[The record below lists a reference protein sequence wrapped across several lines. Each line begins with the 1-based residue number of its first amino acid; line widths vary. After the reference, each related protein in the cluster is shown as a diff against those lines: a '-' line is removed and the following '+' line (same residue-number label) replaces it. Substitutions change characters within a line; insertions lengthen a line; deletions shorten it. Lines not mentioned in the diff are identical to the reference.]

1 MKTTKILKD
10 NKKWLIIFAITLF
23 LFWGLSILTN
33 YCQWAYAVWA
43 IIAFPFAPL
52 WLVFENYC
60 LSFNTAFPN
69 FSHPLNDEIVEILLF
84 LLFII
89 AQTSVYYWLYNNIVR
104 FFKK

>member
-1 MKTTKILKD
+1 MLKVS
-10 NKKWLIIFAITLF
+10 KKWLIIFAITLF

-33 YCQWAYAVWA
+33 HCQWAYAVWT

-60 LSFNTAFPN
+60 LSFNNAAFPN
-69 FSHPLNDEIVEILLF
+69 FSHPLNDEIIEILLF

-89 AQTSVYYWLYNNIVR
+89 AQTSVYYWFYNKIVH